1 MSKETKIPCPV
12 LLTKE
17 HDRKSFDCGVK
28 ELNEFLQKYALQNQN
43 KHVSRTYVAIVDNKI
58 IGYYSLAYTNV
69 TPSETPINIS
79 KGLGHYPIPVLL
91 LARLAVEQAYHGKG
105 LGAGLLRDALL
116 KAPKAAEIAGIRAM
130 LVHAKDD
137 GAKRFYERF
146 GFISSPA
153 NHYHLFMMID
163 NIKASIND

>member
-1 MSKETKIPCPV
+1 MNDETKASSPV

-17 HDRKSFDCGVK
+17 HDRKSFDCGVR

-43 KHVSRTYVAIVDNKI
+43 KHVSRTYVAIADNKI
-58 IGYYSLAYTNV
+58 VGYYSLAYTNV
-69 TPSETPINIS
+69 TPSEAPTNIS
-79 KGLGHYPIPVLL
+79 KAIGHYPIPVLL
-91 LARLAVEQAYHGKG
+91 LARLAVEQTYHGKG
-105 LGAGLLRDALL
+105 LGAGLLQDALL
-116 KAPKAAEIAGIRAM
+116 KVPKAAEIAGIQAM

-153 NHYHLFMMID
+153 NPYHLFMMID
-163 NIKASIND
+163 DIKASIDP

>member
-1 MSKETKIPCPV
+1 MSNETKPSNPV

-43 KHVSRTYVAIVDNKI
+43 KHVSRTYVAIEDNKI
-58 IGYYSLAYTNV
+58 VGYYSLAYTNV
-69 TPSETPINIS
+69 TPSESPTNIS
-79 KGLGHYPIPVLL
+79 KGVGHYPIPVLL
-91 LARLAVEQAYHGKG
+91 LARLAVDQTYHGKG

-116 KAPKAAEIAGIRAM
+116 KVPKAAEIAGIRAM

-137 GAKRFYERF
+137 GAKRFYEHF
-146 GFISSPA
+146 GFTSSPV
-153 NHYHLFMMID
+153 NPYHLFMMID
-163 NIKASIND
+163 DIKVSID